1 MTTKSALQ
9 NREGR
14 LYPVVDPASLPSLQP
29 LPDAMQQENHFLD
42 TVSTL
47 RAHFSSDPSVLVSGN
62 TIVCYD
68 PDNLNRRVLPDCY
81 ITFEV
86 DPIAIREQNGYL
98 IWQVGKAPDF
108 VLEIGSESTAI
119 RDLTSKRDL
128 YAEMGVPEYWR
139 FDPTG
144 GEHYGQPLVGE
155 QLIGGRYE
163 PFGLSINSDGL
174 TCGYSPMLNLR
185 LCLREGRLLFEDV
198 NTERYLINLEE
209 AQDALTTEQAALAAE
224 QAALAAEQAALAAE
238 QAALAAEQTA
248 RQQVERTLERE
259 RARIRE
265 LEERLRR
272 SDSS

>member
-1 MTTKSALQ
+1 MTTKPALQ

-14 LYPVVDPASLPSLQP
+14 LYPVVDPANLPSLQP
-29 LPDAMQQENHFLD
+29 LPNAMQQENHFLD

-47 RAHFSSDPSVLVSGN
+47 QAHLSNDPSVLVSGN

-81 ITFEV
+81 ITFDV
-86 DPIAIREQNGYL
+86 YPIAIREQNGYL

-108 VLEIGSESTAI
+108 VLEIGSESTTV

-155 QLIGGRYE
+155 RLIDGRYE
-163 PFGLSINSDGL
+163 PFGINGDEM

-185 LCLREGRLLFEDV
+185 LCVREGRLLFEDLG
-198 NTERYLINLEE
+198 TGRYLINLEE
-209 AQDALTTEQAALAAE
+209 AEDALKT
-224 QAALAAEQAALAAE
+224 
-238 QAALAAEQTA
+238 EQTA
-248 RQQVERTLERE
+248 
-259 RARIRE
+259 
-265 LEERLRR
+265 
-272 SDSS
+272 